1 MDVEQV
7 QKINNLALQLMK
19 QGLAPDR
26 ESAIAQA
33 EQVFRHDKSTQQYH
47 NMRETLQ
54 EVQADREPK
63 RDNYSP
69 DLSQNEIKQILEKNT
84 QYIVG
89 RLKEFNEKIA
99 SLERIIAEL
108 AKRTSRIQD
117 MPTVNDLMAK
127 GVEQADELEIKPK
140 QAPPQP
146 SPAKP
151 VDPTRNHP
159 RSGNYVE
166 NDVSIEKFFYM
177 GNK

>member
-26 ESAIAQA
+26 EAAIAQA
-33 EQVFRHDKSTQQYH
+33 EQVFRHDKNTQQYSD
-47 NMRETLQ
+47 MRETLQ
-54 EVQADREPK
+54 EVQADREP
-63 RDNYSP
+63 RRNNSAA

-89 RLKEFNEKIA
+89 KLKEFNDKIA
-99 SLERIIAEL
+99 SMEKMIAEL
-108 AKRTSRIQD
+108 AKHTRRIQD

-127 GVEQADELEIKPK
+127 GVEQADELEIRPKP
-140 QAPPQP
+140 APSQQPQ
-146 SPAKP
+146 AKP

-166 NDVSIEKFFYM
+166 GDVSIEKFFYM